1 MITRAKFRLR
11 NPTFGVTLKDGK
23 MRPIL
28 IPKDSVIEVLDLQ
41 QTQRMLNV
49 DWEGVFVRLFAQD
62 IEERGELLQYF
73 TAANG

>member
-1 MITRAKFRLR
+1 
-11 NPTFGVTLKDGK
+11 LKDGK